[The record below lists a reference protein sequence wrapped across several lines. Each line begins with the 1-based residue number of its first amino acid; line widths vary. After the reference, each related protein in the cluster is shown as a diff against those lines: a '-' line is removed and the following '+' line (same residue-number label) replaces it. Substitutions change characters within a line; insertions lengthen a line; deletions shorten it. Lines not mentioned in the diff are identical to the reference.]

1 MNKHNEMFN
10 KETETIQKNQTE
22 ILYLKNTLSKLKNS
36 IDNFNSRLNQAKES
50 ENRSFWNYP
59 VIWAETNKKNQKSI
73 KVYGA

>member
-59 VIWAETNKKNQKSI
+59 VIWAETKKKNQKSI